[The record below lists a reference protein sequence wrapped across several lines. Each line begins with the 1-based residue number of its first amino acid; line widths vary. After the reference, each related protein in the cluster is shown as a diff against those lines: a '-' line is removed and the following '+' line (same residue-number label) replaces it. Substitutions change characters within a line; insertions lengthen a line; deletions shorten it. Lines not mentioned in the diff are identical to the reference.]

1 MDDKPTPEWQPIE
14 RLPLIAEMIDGYLA
28 DAQEQ
33 EQTLREAKQ
42 RPHVFDDALVD
53 RIDKVSRRARDD
65 GPVRAAAAPLAQLGP
80 HRRSEAGRRPTRG
93 PGAVPAPRTHPILAL
108 AAEIRQG
115 TIDRVMDK
123 AISSSASK
131 SFLASAHRHDDREAA
146 GSRW

>member
-14 RLPLIAEMIDGYLA
+14 RLPLIAEMIDGYVA

-33 EQTLREAKQ
+33 EQTLREARQ

-53 RIDKVSRRARDD
+53 RIDKVYGDALEMTGLFEQQLRRWRNSGLTVDQKQDVARLE
-65 GPVRAAAAPLAQLGP
+65 GQVLCL
-80 HRRSEAGRRPTRG
+80 RRELTA
-93 PGAVPAPRTHPILAL
+93 ILAL

-123 AISSSASK
+123 SDLELGLEVLLGI
-131 SFLASAHRHDDREAA
+131 RPPP
-146 GSRW
+146 

>member
-1 MDDKPTPEWQPIE
+1 MDDKPTPEWQPID
-14 RLPLIAEMIDGYLA
+14 RLPLIAEVIDGYVA

-53 RIDKVSRRARDD
+53 RIDKVYGDALEMTGVFEQQQRRWRNSGLTVDQKQD
-65 GPVRAAAAPLAQLGP
+65 VAQLEGQVLCL
-80 HRRSEAGRRPTRG
+80 RQGLTA
-93 PGAVPAPRTHPILAL
+93 ILAL

-123 AISSSASK
+123 SDFELGLEVLLGI
-131 SFLASAHRHDDREAA
+131 RPPPR
-146 GSRW
+146 

>member
-14 RLPLIAEMIDGYLA
+14 RLPLIAEMIDGYVA

-53 RIDKVSRRARDD
+53 RIDKVYGDALEMTGLFEQQLRRWRNSGLTVDQKRDVARLE
-65 GPVRAAAAPLAQLGP
+65 GQVLCL
-80 HRRSEAGRRPTRG
+80 RRGLT
-93 PGAVPAPRTHPILAL
+93 TILAL

-123 AISSSASK
+123 SDLELGLEVLLGI
-131 SFLASAHRHDDREAA
+131 RPPP
-146 GSRW
+146 

>member
-1 MDDKPTPEWQPIE
+1 MDDKPTPEWQPLE
-14 RLPLIAEMIDGYLA
+14 RLPLIAEMIDGYVA

-53 RIDKVSRRARDD
+53 RIDKVYGDALEMTGLFEQQLRRWRNSGLTVDQKRDVARLE
-65 GPVRAAAAPLAQLGP
+65 GQVLCL
-80 HRRSEAGRRPTRG
+80 RRGLT
-93 PGAVPAPRTHPILAL
+93 TILAL

-123 AISSSASK
+123 SDLELGLEVLLGI
-131 SFLASAHRHDDREAA
+131 RPPP
-146 GSRW
+146 

>member
-14 RLPLIAEMIDGYLA
+14 RLPLIAEMIDGYVA

-53 RIDKVSRRARDD
+53 RIDKVYGDALEMTGLFEQQLRRWRNSGLTVDQKRDVARLE
-65 GPVRAAAAPLAQLGP
+65 GQVLCL
-80 HRRSEAGRRPTRG
+80 RRGLT
-93 PGAVPAPRTHPILAL
+93 TILAL

-115 TIDRVMDK
+115 TIDRIMDK
-123 AISSSASK
+123 SD
-131 SFLASAHRHDDREAA
+131 LELGREVLL
-146 GSRW
+146 GIRPSP

>member
-14 RLPLIAEMIDGYLA
+14 RLPLIAEMIDGYVA

-53 RIDKVSRRARDD
+53 RIDKVYGDALEMTGLFEQQLRRWRNSGLTVDQKRDVARLE
-65 GPVRAAAAPLAQLGP
+65 GQVLCL
-80 HRRSEAGRRPTRG
+80 RRELTA
-93 PGAVPAPRTHPILAL
+93 ILAL

-123 AISSSASK
+123 SDLELGLEVLLGI
-131 SFLASAHRHDDREAA
+131 RPPP
-146 GSRW
+146 

>member
-14 RLPLIAEMIDGYLA
+14 RLPLIAEMIDGYVA

-53 RIDKVSRRARDD
+53 RIDKVYGDALEMAGLFEQQLRRWHDSGLTVDQKQDVARLE
-65 GPVRAAAAPLAQLGP
+65 GQVLGL
-80 HRRSEAGRRPTRG
+80 RRGLTA
-93 PGAVPAPRTHPILAL
+93 ILAL

-115 TIDRVMDK
+115 TIDRIMDK
-123 AISSSASK
+123 SDLELGLEVLLGI
-131 SFLASAHRHDDREAA
+131 RPPP
-146 GSRW
+146 

>member
-14 RLPLIAEMIDGYLA
+14 RLPLIAEMIDGYVA

-53 RIDKVSRRARDD
+53 RIDKVYGDALEMTGLFEQQLRRWRNSGLTVDQKQEVARLE
-65 GPVRAAAAPLAQLGP
+65 GQVLCL
-80 HRRSEAGRRPTRG
+80 RRGLTA
-93 PGAVPAPRTHPILAL
+93 ILAL

-115 TIDRVMDK
+115 TIDRIMDK
-123 AISSSASK
+123 SDLELGLEVLLGI
-131 SFLASAHRHDDREAA
+131 RPPP
-146 GSRW
+146 

>member
-14 RLPLIAEMIDGYLA
+14 RLPLIAEMIDGYVA

-33 EQTLREAKQ
+33 EQTLREARQ

-53 RIDKVSRRARDD
+53 RIDKVYGDALEMTGLFEQQLRRWRNLDLTVDQKQDVARLE
-65 GPVRAAAAPLAQLGP
+65 GQVLGL
-80 HRRSEAGRRPTRG
+80 RRELTA
-93 PGAVPAPRTHPILAL
+93 ILAL

-123 AISSSASK
+123 SDLELGLEVLLGI
-131 SFLASAHRHDDREAA
+131 RPPP
-146 GSRW
+146 

>member
-14 RLPLIAEMIDGYLA
+14 RLPLIAEMIDGYVA

-53 RIDKVSRRARDD
+53 RIDKVYGDALEMTGLFEQQLRRWRNSGLTVDQKRDVARLE
-65 GPVRAAAAPLAQLGP
+65 GQVLCL
-80 HRRSEAGRRPTRG
+80 RRGLTA
-93 PGAVPAPRTHPILAL
+93 ILAL

-115 TIDRVMDK
+115 TIDRIMDK
-123 AISSSASK
+123 SDLELGLEVLLGIRPS
-131 SFLASAHRHDDREAA
+131 L
-146 GSRW
+146 